1 MLGLCT
7 NLKQSVQQ
15 QADRIIDYN
24 STTLKDQPLEYRPHS
39 SPCLCRI
46 SFQHSRNSKQHSA
59 VCLPIRQ
66 VKLAARGDS

>member
-39 SPCLCRI
+39 IPCLNAEYLFNTQEI
-46 SFQHSRNSKQHSA
+46 QNNTVLFVA
-59 VCLPIRQ
+59 
-66 VKLAARGDS
+66 